1 MLYTETVVLSDSQ
14 FKRLTGVSRPVFNL
28 MVNSVNEAV
37 AARLTKRGNISKF
50 SVEDQILIMLEY
62 YREYRTYYHMASTY
76 KVHESSIA
84 RIVNKTEA
92 ILIKDKRFNLPGK
105 KVLESG
111 SGIQISAII
120 VDATEIAI
128 QRPKKS
134 KN

>member
-1 MLYTETVVLSDSQ
+1 
-14 FKRLTGVSRPVFNL
+14 VSRPVFKL